1 MKSFDWAA
9 NKALVTDSTGRRM
22 TVGLFK
28 ELSDNPAAPFS
39 IEDWHREYVRQSDP
53 TDYAAAMTLIGQW
66 EHWTMLLDCK
76 PFMEHLEKWREE
88 VAVKVRSEAVA
99 ELKKQSKTDKG
110 TAAAKWLAE
119 QGVVKTKGRV
129 LKNANDNG
137 VAARVASDAKRL
149 QLVGNK

>member
-1 MKSFDWAA
+1 MKQYDWSA

-39 IEDWHREYVRQSDP
+39 IDDWHKEYVRLSDP
-53 TDYAAAMTLIGQW
+53 TDYTAAMALIGQW

-76 PFMEHLEKWREE
+76 PFMEHLTKWREE
-88 VAVKVRSEAVA
+88 VSVKLRSEAIA

-119 QGVVKTKGRV
+119 QSVTKTKGRV
-129 LKNANDNG
+129 LKNAEDNK
-137 VAARVASDAKRL
+137 AAERVANDAKRL